1 MGRSLDRRGESG
13 RSDGGRGRGSSHRY
27 PRTARINALL
37 AEVLAD
43 SLERL
48 VDDDE
53 RLGLLTVTGVRT
65 DADLRHATVFFS
77 SLTPE
82 VAAVLGEHR
91 LTLQAAIGRGVRM
104 KRTPLLQFLPDPA
117 IAAGARVEELLRR
130 IEHRDE

>member
-1 MGRSLDRRGESG
+1 MARSLDRRGDG
-13 RSDGGRGRGSSHRY
+13 RSDGRRGRGSSHSY

-37 AEVLAD
+37 TEVLAET
-43 SLERL
+43 LERL
-48 VDDDE
+48 VEKDD

-65 DADLRHATVFFS
+65 EADLRHATVFFS

-82 VAAVLGEHR
+82 VAEALGEHR
-91 LTLQAAIGRGVRM
+91 LALQAAIGRDVRM

-130 IEHRDE
+130 IERRDE